1 MSASFDENSDSMA
14 EPDGWGTWTGGYD
27 LIGQVQT
34 VFERASFVLKK
45 HIRNTY
51 GLFFHVFVYK
61 QQDV

>member
-34 VFERASFVLKK
+34 VFERALFVLKK
-45 HIRNTY
+45 THTKHTH
-51 GLFFHVFVYK
+51 FFHVFVYK

>member
-45 HIRNTY
+45 NTY
-51 GLFFHVFVYK
+51 EIHTGFFHVFVSQ